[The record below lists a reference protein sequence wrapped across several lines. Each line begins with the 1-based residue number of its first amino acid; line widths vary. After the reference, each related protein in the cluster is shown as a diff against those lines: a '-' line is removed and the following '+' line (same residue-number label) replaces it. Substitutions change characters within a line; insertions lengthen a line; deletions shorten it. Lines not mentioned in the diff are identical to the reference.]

1 MFLMALPAQWRS
13 LGLVPAVV
21 IPVLIVAAQIA
32 ILVSA
37 HLFGS
42 YDLTVELVPGVPY
55 RVEPLLPAAIALILG
70 VNLVIYADLGLA
82 QAGVAMVCLVAIQ
95 LAARYAIVYVI
106 AVYVPVG
113 VSSIEQYS
121 AELLSFQGTADGICC
136 LVVLSI
142 CAPSFRFISVWL
154 LVLLCWSASTIL
166 FAWGRVDAIVAAVY
180 PVTAPVATIIGY
192 GVIGRQFGRTRKS
205 R

>member
-1 MFLMALPAQWRS
+1 MALPAQWRS

-32 ILVSA
+32 ILVAA

-42 YDLTVELVPGVPY
+42 YEFTVELVPGVPY
-55 RVEPLLPAAIALILG
+55 RVEPLLPAAIAVILG
-70 VNLVIYADLGLA
+70 ANLVLYADLGIA
-82 QAGVAMVCLVAIQ
+82 QALVAMVCLVAIQ
-95 LAARYAIVYVI
+95 FAARYAIVYII
-106 AVYVPVG
+106 ATVYVPVG
-113 VSSIEQYS
+113 LSSVEQYS

-136 LVVLSI
+136 LVVLSV
-142 CAPSFRFISVWL
+142 CAASFRLPSVWL
-154 LVLLCWSASTIL
+154 VVLLCWSASTIL

-180 PVTAPVATIIGY
+180 PVTAPVGTLIGY
-192 GVIGRQFGRTRKS
+192 GVIGLQFGRMRKY

>member
-1 MFLMALPAQWRS
+1 MSLMALPAHWRS

-21 IPVLIVAAQIA
+21 IPALIIAAQIA
-32 ILVSA
+32 ILVSVR
-37 HLFGS
+37 LIGS

-55 RVEPLLPAAIALILG
+55 HAEPLLPAAIAVILG
-70 VNLVIYADLGLA
+70 ANLVIYADLGIA

-121 AELLSFQGTADGICC
+121 AELLSFQGTADGVCC
-136 LVVLSI
+136 LIVLSI
-142 CAPSFRFISVWL
+142 CATSFRLISVWL
-154 LVLLCWSASTIL
+154 VVLLCWSASTVL
-166 FAWGRVDAIVAAVY
+166 FAWGRLDAIVAAVY
-180 PVTAPVATIIGY
+180 PVTGPVATIIGY
-192 GVIGRQFGRTRKS
+192 GVIGLQFGRLRKY

>member
-1 MFLMALPAQWRS
+1 MYLMALPAQWRS

-32 ILVSA
+32 ILVAA

-42 YDLTVELVPGVPY
+42 YEFTVELVPGVPY
-55 RVEPLLPAAIALILG
+55 RVEPLLPAAIAVILG
-70 VNLVIYADLGLA
+70 ASLVLYADLGIA
-82 QAGVAMVCLVAIQ
+82 QALVAVICLVAIQ
-95 LAARYAIVYVI
+95 FAARYAIVYII

-113 VSSIEQYS
+113 LSSVEQYS
-121 AELLSFQGTADGICC
+121 AELLSFQATADGICC

-142 CAPSFRFISVWL
+142 CATSFRFLSVWL
-154 LVLLCWSASTIL
+154 VVLLCWSASTIL

-180 PVTAPVATIIGY
+180 PVTAPVGTLIGY
-192 GVIGRQFGRTRKS
+192 GVIGLQFGRTRKY